1 MFRMI
6 SANRTVHN
14 MDFPVTQCI
23 ELSLLSSMTAAIRLT
38 SLGGPDGM
46 STCNVYVLQG
56 QLET

>member
-1 MFRMI
+1 MI